1 MVRLLGPQD
10 EFLRILERELAADIF
25 VRGNEVTLRGS
36 SGEVAQAAEVLTEL
50 ITILRTGQGLTGET
64 VERVIGMTLTAD
76 ETSAAEVLTQDIL
89 SSRGRTIRPKTL
101 NQKRYVDAI
110 DSHTIT
116 FGIGP
121 AGT

>member
-1 MVRLLGPQD
+1 MPGNRLVVVPASLNMVRLLGPQD

-64 VERVIGMTLTAD
+64 VER
-76 ETSAAEVLTQDIL
+76 
-89 SSRGRTIRPKTL
+89 
-101 NQKRYVDAI
+101 
-110 DSHTIT
+110 
-116 FGIGP
+116 
-121 AGT
+121 